1 LNLTKLGQSIS
12 RLETNFIN
20 NLKSGLRF
28 LNQSKIV
35 VRILLLENQKL
46 IVNSQPRLFISFLIR
61 AMIFYYIDVGGIH
74 YKIEK
79 SQGQC

>member
-1 LNLTKLGQSIS
+1 SIS
-12 RLETNFIN
+12 RLEINFIN

-46 IVNSQPRLFISFLIR
+46 IVNSQPLFSFNIIKFEPSKLDSFLYFNISNK
-61 AMIFYYIDVGGIH
+61 FNWTVT
-74 YKIEK
+74 
-79 SQGQC
+79 